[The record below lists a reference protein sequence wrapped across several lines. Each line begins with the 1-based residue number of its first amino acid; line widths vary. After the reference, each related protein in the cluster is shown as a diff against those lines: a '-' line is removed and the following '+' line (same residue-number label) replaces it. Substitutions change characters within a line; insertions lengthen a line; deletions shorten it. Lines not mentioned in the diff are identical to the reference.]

1 MLPTEAY
8 QQFKEIYFKQFSV
21 SLSDEEVVKK
31 ANDFI
36 EMFKVL
42 AQPDQKDIDTLER
55 VSVK

>member
-8 QQFKEIYFKQFSV
+8 QQFKEIYFKQFGV
-21 SLSDEEVVKK
+21 HISDQEVIKK

-42 AQPDQKDIDTLER
+42 VQPDKKTIDSIATL
-55 VSVK
+55 